1 MKSKYVSIVLAVL
14 LGTIVSYSQNE
25 LPNAKITNQITS
37 FKNDIRGPYKD
48 IRWFCTDGSI
58 RQPKDP
64 CPDNIGP
71 GVQHARYKDEV
82 VSLGKEHHIYLG
94 QILAYTSKEE
104 FWDTKQELTLTEQ
117 FDIDKEL
124 LKFTADVLQD
134 LYPHF
139 SYCEKCG
146 LPWNACT
153 NKTVPKFP

>member
-104 FWDTKQELTLTEQ
+104 FWDTNDNQSRLKQYQL
-117 FDIDKEL
+117 DKYL
-124 LKFTADVLQD
+124 R
-134 LYPHF
+134 
-139 SYCEKCG
+139 
-146 LPWNACT
+146 
-153 NKTVPKFP
+153 TVDNGWVNQKG